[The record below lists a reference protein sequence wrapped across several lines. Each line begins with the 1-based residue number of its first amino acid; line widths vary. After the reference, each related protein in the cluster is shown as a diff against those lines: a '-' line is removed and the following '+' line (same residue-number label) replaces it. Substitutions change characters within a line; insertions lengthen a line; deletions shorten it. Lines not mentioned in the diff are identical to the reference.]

1 LASQAAQNFTAAT
14 RANQR
19 ADNYV
24 LMTVGFAIVL
34 FLGAVSTRFGSLR
47 RQAITA
53 WTTGALLLVGLVVVA
68 TFPIQT

>member
-1 LASQAAQNFTAAT
+1 VYSLSGPRPPSKRHRPARIYRTASQNFTAAT

-19 ADNYV
+19 SDNYV

-34 FLGAVSTRFGSLR
+34 F
-47 RQAITA
+47 
-53 WTTGALLLVGLVVVA
+53 VA